1 MKESESGAGRRKKK
15 VMEKTGAGPDV
26 KTAEGKMQILRKC
39 GESRYSGLPGAVYKY
54 RGLNSNG
61 GSAAGYLQKT
71 WMSLPEVIDVVRDY
85 Q

>member
-61 GSAAGYLQKT
+61 GGRQPAICKRPG
-71 WMSLPEVIDVVRDY
+71 
-85 Q
+85 